1 MSDFNLKDLPDDSTL
16 LKYEEQ
22 FESADLTSIELCL
35 QLLTTAKKVT
45 ESYNHFFFK
54 HGLSLSK
61 FNLLMLLY
69 RDPDKD
75 ISPSELATKAGISR
89 GTVTGLLDSLEKSD
103 YIKRIYNSDD
113 RRKVTISLTN
123 KGTNDLVNLLPTHY
137 QKTTNLFSNV
147 KKKDKNN
154 LKTMLNEIYDNTSI
168 FYEEEN

>member
-1 MSDFNLKDLPDDSTL
+1 MSNFNLRDLPDDNTL
-16 LKYEEQ
+16 LRYENQ
-22 FESADLTSIELCL
+22 FEYADVTSIELCL

-75 ISPSELATKAGISR
+75 ISPSELAKKAGISR
-89 GTVTGLLDSLEKSD
+89 GTVTGLLDSLEKNN
-103 YIKRIYNSDD
+103 YVKRVYNSTD
-113 RRKVTISLTN
+113 RRKITISLTD
-123 KGTNDLVNLLPTHY
+123 KGSQNLTELLPSHY
-137 QKTTNLFSNV
+137 KKTTDLFNNI
-147 KKKDKNN
+147 KKKDKES
-154 LKTMLNEIYDNTSI
+154 LKSMLNEIYNTTSI